1 MVHAGPFPPLKPFY
15 TKGMGAI
22 VKSACVQSTSI
33 YYVVL
38 FGEWWGASWKYVPI
52 TKRDKSSVQMRYI
65 IIVWRSRV
73 SDRRL
78 LDETKSIGR
87 GRRELA

>member
-33 YYVVL
+33 YYVV
-38 FGEWWGASWKYVPI
+38 FV
-52 TKRDKSSVQMRYI
+52 R
-65 IIVWRSRV
+65 
-73 SDRRL
+73 
-78 LDETKSIGR
+78 
-87 GRRELA
+87 